1 MNRIDPPRMGNPIN
15 GQTETRV
22 RPDQRQ
28 ALISVVVPVFNES
41 KVLDAFYDRIKQ
53 VADSASAYRWEII
66 FVDDGSSDG
75 SYGKMVAVADSD
87 ERVKLIKFTR
97 NFGHQMAITAGI
109 AKASGDA
116 VAVIDADLQDPPEVI
131 VNFVEKWEEGY
142 DVVYGVR
149 EKREGESRM
158 KLLTAAVF
166 YRVLRK
172 MTNVSIPVDTGD
184 FRLIDKRVVRAFLRL
199 RERDR
204 FVRGLVSWLG
214 FKQIGISYHR
224 ESRYAG
230 ETKYPMKKMIKFAI
244 DGITSFSTVPLK
256 LSTWLGYFASFFGFT
271 YAVYVVIQKYLGNT
285 VPGFATIIVGMFFL
299 GGVQLI
305 CLGILGEYMARI
317 FNETKRRP
325 IYLIEEVYK
334 KNQAAESSMTPLKSR
349 MTGG

>member
-1 MNRIDPPRMGNPIN
+1 MNTTEPAPKDNPIERP
-15 GQTETRV
+15 TKTITRSV
-22 RPDQRQ
+22 NRQ
-28 ALISVVVPVFNES
+28 SLITVVVPVFNEI
-41 KVLDAFYDRIKQ
+41 KVLDAFYARIKRL
-53 VADSASAYRWEII
+53 ADAADAYQWEII

-75 SYGKMVAVADSD
+75 SYEKLVTFADDD

-109 AKASGDA
+109 SKASGDA
-116 VAVIDADLQDPPEVI
+116 VAVIDSDLQDPPEVI
-131 VNFVEKWEEGY
+131 VHFVAKWEEGY

-149 EKREGESRM
+149 QKREGESKI
-158 KLLTAAVF
+158 KLLTAAAF
-166 YRVLRK
+166 YRTLRQL
-172 MTNVSIPVDTGD
+172 TNVDIPVDTGD
-184 FRLIDKRVVRAFLRL
+184 FRLVDRKVVNAFLRL

-214 FKQIGISYHR
+214 FKQIGVPYHR

-244 DGITSFSTVPLK
+244 DGITSFSTIPLK
-256 LSTWLGYFASFFGFT
+256 LSTWLGYLASLFGFG
-271 YAVYVVIQKYLGNT
+271 YAVFVIIEKFIGNT

-305 CLGILGEYMARI
+305 CLGIIGEYLARI

-325 IYLIEEVYK
+325 IYLIEEIYK
-334 KNQAAESSMTPLKSR
+334 KNQVVNSKVA
-349 MTGG
+349 